1 MTRLLTSLAIVLSVE
16 AVVFAEGN
24 PNDIPISSFDPEN
37 AISADSSVEGHGV
50 KIGEG
55 TVIHPVVGMETGYVS
70 NVFYTDTAPQ
80 GAGILRLLA
89 QISAASASGARLTP
103 TSDSGDANTG
113 DDVAFTYRASLRASY
128 DFMLSGNNEISST
141 GGLGLGATLR
151 GIANPAGKWS
161 FGFSEDFTRLI
172 RAANYETNANTDRDI
187 NSLALNLL
195 YHPTDSTL
203 GGWAYYQNTI
213 DVFERSEQS
222 FADRLQ
228 HRIGIHPTWRWLPQ
242 TTVFADVQLGFYSG
256 ISGSKKVSSFPLTT
270 VAGINTLLSLKTT
283 FNLQAGYTNGFYSNG
298 PSFSA
303 PTVDAS
309 LGYRYSPLGRVTL
322 TYDWTYQDSVNA
334 NYYRDHTVRL
344 LLQQMVRPFT
354 FDIQPELHFR
364 EYQGVDTLLVGA
376 PPTRNDVIFSLVAGV
391 HYNLRDWAAATL
403 DYRFTDV
410 STDYRYTS
418 GGVTN
423 TNPSYARHEV
433 LLGVRVA
440 L

>member
-1 MTRLLTSLAIVLSVE
+1 MTRLLTSLAVFFLAE
-16 AVVFAEGN
+16 ASAFAETN
-24 PNDIPISSFDPEN
+24 PNDISIASFDPEN
-37 AISADSSVEGHGV
+37 AVAADSSVEGHGIRV
-50 KIGEG
+50 GEG
-55 TVIHPVVGMETGYVS
+55 TVLHPVLGMETGYVS
-70 NVFYTDTAPQ
+70 NVFYTDSNPQ

-89 QISAASASGARLTP
+89 QISAGSVSGARLAP
-103 TSDSGDANTG
+103 NAVGGDNNAG

-128 DFMLSGNNEISST
+128 DFMLSGNNDVTGT

-151 GIANPAGKWS
+151 GIANPAGRWS

-187 NSLALNLL
+187 NTLGLNLL
-195 YHPTDSTL
+195 YHPNDSAF
-203 GGWAYYQNTI
+203 GGYLYYQNTI
-213 DVFERSEQS
+213 DLFETSAQS

-228 HRIGIHPTWRWLPQ
+228 HRFGVHPTWKWLPQ
-242 TTVFADVQLGFYSG
+242 TTIFADVSLGIFTG
-256 ISGSKKVSSFPLTT
+256 IANSRKVTSLPLTT

-283 FNLQAGYTNGFYSNG
+283 FNLQAGYTNGFYSSG
-298 PSFSA
+298 PSYSA
-303 PTVDAS
+303 PTIDAS

-322 TYDWTYQDSVNA
+322 TYDWMYQDSVNA

-344 LLQQMVRPFT
+344 WLQQLVVPFI
-354 FDIQPELHFR
+354 FEIQPELHFR
-364 EYQGVDTLLVGA
+364 EYQGVNTLITGA
-376 PPTRNDVIFSLVAGV
+376 PPTRDDVIFSLITGV

-403 DYRFTDV
+403 NYRFTDV

-418 GGVTN
+418 GGVTS